1 MSRRYNELLPFGGY
15 RQSNPFSRT
24 HYDLFGG
31 DAPAAPDYSSTA
43 AASVE
48 AAKLS
53 TELGREQLAENKR
66 QYENNMAVSKPV
78 VDAQLAL
85 MNQQKEQGDDY
96 YSYAKQYSR
105 PAERAAFYDALGLT
119 PEQITQID
127 ASRSTEQG
135 NNTNA
140 GTPETDKLT
149 QQFATQAEQ
158 RQQDEASSSAIA
170 DSRKGAT
177 EATNMAIR
185 QGLRYGMS
193 PDKIAAASAN
203 VGTQLAT
210 NQAAMANAGREK
222 AKALNYAK
230 KLDISG
236 LYRGLTG
243 VSQSAYGMAN
253 SAGNSAVGNQMQPSN
268 AYMQG
273 INQGNGTIM
282 QGQQMKIGGLSSVMN
297 AQASVYNNSDQ
308 GAGIWGALGSIG
320 GGLAGNAGL
329 FAKSDKNMKKDI
341 KPADDNAA
349 LDGITKTEYSRWKYD
364 PEKVTDA
371 EFNMIDDKEHVGA
384 MAQDLKKN
392 LGSQVSDGKTV
403 DVISAIGVNMAATK
417 ALSKKVDKLMK
428 KGSK

>member
-24 HYDLFGG
+24 LYDIFGG
-31 DAPAAPDYSSTA
+31 DSAPAPDYTPVA
-43 AASVE
+43 QASKE
-48 AAKLS
+48 AAEIS
-53 TELGREQLAENKR
+53 AALGRDQLAENKR
-66 QYENNMAVSKPV
+66 QYDNNMAVSKPV

-85 MNQQKEQGDDY
+85 MNQQKAQGDDY

-135 NNTNA
+135 DNANA

-158 RQQDEASSSAIA
+158 RQQDEASNSAIA

-203 VGTQLAT
+203 VDTQLAT

-243 VSQSAYGMAN
+243 VSQSAYGLAN
-253 SAGNSAVGNQMQPSN
+253 NAGNSAVGNQMQPSN
-268 AYMQG
+268 AYMNG
-273 INQGNGTIM
+273 ISQGNSTIM
-282 QGQQMKIGGLSSVMN
+282 QGQQMNLNGLSSILN
-297 AQASVYNNSDQ
+297 NQTSVYNNSNQD
-308 GAGIWGALGSIG
+308 GGIWGALGTV
-320 GGLAGNAGL
+320 AGA
-329 FAKSDKNMKKDI
+329 AITKSDKNVKKDI

-349 LDGITKTEYSRWKYD
+349 LDGITKTEYSKWKYD

-371 EFNMIDDKEHVGA
+371 EFHMIDDKEHVGA

-392 LGSQVSDGKTV
+392 LGSQVSDGKNV
-403 DVISAIGVNMAATK
+403 DIISAIGVNMAATK